1 MEPKQNLEVY
11 LERVHK
17 ERDRFREMMHLA
29 DIPPIGE
36 LSKCDD
42 SPPMWKDVPLQ
53 PRDLME
59 CPNECI
65 RVRRMF

>member
-17 ERDRFREMMHLA
+17 ERDRFREMMLLA

-36 LSKCDD
+36 LSI
-42 SPPMWKDVPLQ
+42 
-53 PRDLME
+53 
-59 CPNECI
+59 NCI
-65 RVRRMF
+65 KN